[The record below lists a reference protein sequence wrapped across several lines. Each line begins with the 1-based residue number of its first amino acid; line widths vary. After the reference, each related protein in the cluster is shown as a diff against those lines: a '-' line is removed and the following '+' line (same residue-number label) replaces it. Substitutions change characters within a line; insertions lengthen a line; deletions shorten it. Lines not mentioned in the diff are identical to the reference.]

1 MTGIETIQIHPAIG
15 IALVAIGASP
25 QPRLTAVQY
34 AARDDRQDPGG
45 LASSESDEAMDPA
58 VLYHL
63 VHAVAW
69 TTTAAQAGIYQ
80 SFVRLLR
87 MIIKL

>member
-1 MTGIETIQIHPAIG
+1 MAGIETIQIHPAIG

-34 AARDDRQDPGG
+34 AARDDRLRPIG
-45 LASSESDEAMDPA
+45 
-58 VLYHL
+58 HL
-63 VHAVAW
+63 SARRDIPTVCENIMSVPNACSGQGCGFA
-69 TTTAAQAGIYQ
+69 
-80 SFVRLLR
+80 RLLR

>member
-45 LASSESDEAMDPA
+45 LASSESDEAMDP
-58 VLYHL
+58 
-63 VHAVAW
+63 W